1 MSFQC
6 ASRFKSGT
14 NTALEL
20 LHNYIPT
27 VSEFEQAFYMSVL
40 PCRIAIRIQFNVN
53 ITAGILRSKFSDEKI
68 HFLNFPLHPYLVYA
82 DKEERIKGGGCL
94 ELRKFVEKELGL
106 DPDSITGD

>member
-1 MSFQC
+1 MVSTFKNPFYLENWEIILRKHHLLAILFQNLNG
-6 ASRFKSGT
+6 RF
-14 NTALEL
+14 
-20 LHNYIPT
+20 
-27 VSEFEQAFYMSVL
+27 
-40 PCRIAIRIQFNVN
+40 AICIQFNVN
-53 ITAGILRSKFSDEKI
+53 ITAGILRSKFSDGKI